1 MDSLDTPPTKLGLR
15 ERKKQQTRE
24 TIARVA
30 LRLFAERGYDH
41 TTLADIAEAADVSPR
56 TIFAYYEGKEEI
68 LFCDEASILERLNEA
83 LDQRPPGT
91 TTVDAIRDFLGSL
104 PPPDE
109 ASMLRKKVV
118 MTTPSLQAKIRAR
131 HAEVE
136 PLLTRSI
143 ARDLGA
149 GPDDLRARLAAASL
163 LAAFE
168 TARERLEAHHD
179 ITDKE
184 AMEVLDQVL
193 EFLRGGLEALQHG
206 TAAPGQDGDG

>member
-30 LRLFAERGYDH
+30 LRLFAERGYDQ

-56 TIFAYYEGKEEI
+56 TIFAYYDGKEDI
-68 LFCDEASILERLNEA
+68 LFCGPFSDEGLSEA
-83 LDQRPPGT
+83 LDQRPAGT
-91 TTVDAIRDFLGSL
+91 TTVDAIREYIGSL

-109 ASMLRKKVV
+109 ESMLRKKVI
-118 MTTPSLQAKIRAR
+118 MTTPSVQVRHRAR
-131 HAEVE
+131 HAELE

-149 GPDDLRARLAAASL
+149 EPDDLRARLAAASV

-168 TARERLEAHHD
+168 TALERFEAD
-179 ITDKE
+179 PDQLLSSEET
-184 AMEVLDQVL
+184 MQVLDQVL
-193 EFLRGGLEALQHG
+193 EFLRGGLEALQRE
-206 TAAPGQDGDG
+206 

>member
-1 MDSLDTPPTKLGLR
+1 MDSLDTPATKLGLR

-30 LRLFAERGYDH
+30 LRLFAERGYDE

-56 TIFAYYEGKEEI
+56 TIFAYYESKEDI
-68 LFCDEASILERLNEA
+68 LFCDGPSLNEVSQA

-91 TTVDAIRDFLGSL
+91 TTVDAIREYLGSL

-109 ASMLRKKVV
+109 QTMLRKKVI
-118 MTTPSLQAKIRAR
+118 MTTPSVQVRHRAR
-131 HAEVE
+131 HAALE
-136 PLLTRSI
+136 PVLTRSI

-149 GPDDLRARLAAASL
+149 GADDLRARLAAASV

-168 TARERLEAHHD
+168 TALERLEANPD
-179 ITDKE
+179 QPVTDEE
-184 AMEVLDQVL
+184 AMQVLDQVL
-193 EFLRGGLEALQHG
+193 EFLRGGLEALQRE
-206 TAAPGQDGDG
+206 

>member
-1 MDSLDTPPTKLGLR
+1 MDSVDVPPTKLGLR

-30 LRLFAERGYDH
+30 LRLFAERGYDE

-56 TIFAYYEGKEEI
+56 TIFAYYESKEDI
-68 LFCDEASILERLNEA
+68 LFCDGPSLEEVSQA

-91 TTVDAIRDFLGSL
+91 TTVDAIRAYLGSL

-109 ASMLRKKVV
+109 ESMLRKKVI
-118 MTTPSLQAKIRAR
+118 MTTPSVQVRHRAR
-131 HAEVE
+131 HAALE
-136 PLLTRSI
+136 PLLARSI

-149 GPDDLRARLAAASL
+149 EPDDLRARLAAASV

-168 TARERLEAHHD
+168 TALERLEANPD
-179 ITDKE
+179 QPITDEE
-184 AMEVLDQVL
+184 AMQVLDQVL
-193 EFLRGGLEALQHG
+193 EFLRGGLEALQG
-206 TAAPGQDGDG
+206 E